1 MNISIAK
8 IIKNARG
15 GLQIKFF
22 FLALVCDRYKLCAS
36 NNANVYKY
44 ILVMKQIY
52 LDYASTTPV
61 ADEVVAQ
68 MLKYL
73 GFDNAFGNPASNT
86 HDYGWQAKEAVD
98 NARLQVAHLINA
110 EAREIVF
117 TSGATESDNLA
128 IKGVADAY
136 LNRGKHIITSMIEHK
151 AVMDTCAYLE
161 TKGYVVTYLKP
172 DAKGQISLEQIKNA
186 LTKETILVSIMAVNN
201 ELGTTY
207 PLAEIGALCRERKVL
222 FHVDAAQGVGKI
234 EIDVKVMHI
243 DLLSISAHKIY
254 GPKGIGALYVRRKPK
269 VKLTPL
275 IHGGGHEQGFRSGTL
290 ATHQIVGLGSA
301 CELMSSKQNELNK
314 HVHELRK
321 QFLQGINVLPELII
335 NTPLDNSYAGI
346 VNITFKGVDGESL
359 VAMLYQLAVSMG
371 SACNS
376 ASVEPSFVLS
386 AIGLTQQQAHASLRF
401 SFGRYTTSADIDIAT
416 AAIVDVVTKLRALS
430 PLWQG

>member
-1 MNISIAK
+1 
-8 IIKNARG
+8 
-15 GLQIKFF
+15 
-22 FLALVCDRYKLCAS
+22 
-36 NNANVYKY
+36 
-44 ILVMKQIY
+44 MKQIY

-73 GFDNAFGNPASNT
+73 SFDTAFGNPASNT

-98 NARLQVAHLINA
+98 NARLQVAELFNA

-136 LNRGKHIITSMIEHK
+136 LNRGKHIVTSMIEHK
-151 AVMDTCAYLE
+151 AVIDTCVYLE
-161 TKGYVVTYLKP
+161 AKGYEVTYLKP
-172 DAKGQISLEQIKNA
+172 DAKGQILPEQVKKA
-186 LTKETILVSIMAVNN
+186 LRDDTILVSIMAVNN
-201 ELGTTY
+201 ELGTIY
-207 PLAEIGALCRERKVL
+207 PLAEIGALCRERKIL

-234 EIDVKVMHI
+234 PIDVKAMNV
-243 DLLSISAHKIY
+243 DLLSMSGHKIY
-254 GPKGIGALYVRRKPK
+254 GPKGIGVLYVRRKPK

-290 ATHQIVGLGSA
+290 ATHQIVGLGTA
-301 CELMSSKQNELNK
+301 CELMRLQQNELSE
-314 HVHELRK
+314 HVRKLRD

-335 NTPLDNSYAGI
+335 NTPLQNSYNGI

-359 VAMLYQLAVSMG
+359 AAMLYQLAVAMG
-371 SACNS
+371 AACNS

-386 AIGLTQQQAHASLRF
+386 AIGLTQQEAHASLRF
-401 SFGRYTTSADIDIAT
+401 SFGRYTTKEDIDIAT
-416 AAIVDVVTKLRALS
+416 AAIVEVVTKLRALS
-430 PLWQG
+430 PLWVGDQYHD